1 MHGLFLLSVALL
13 LSMFLVFSRQYS
25 VSSVYQSPIS
35 YVDRVVVPASILSA
49 LYGGDRFLAANIE
62 SMRLSA
68 TGIENGHVDSD
79 YFIRAQKVVA
89 QLNACHEDN
98 YYLANGLLTWG
109 GAVDEGND
117 VLKAA
122 VKCRVWD
129 YVPPFFYGVN
139 LAFFQKNIDEAERV
153 LELGAQRSAENA
165 ASFRKLAVMLRVEEF
180 SDERL
185 ALDYLIQQRN
195 DANDP
200 VLKKMLD
207 KRVVRLEGLVLLR
220 KAQRRYEAERGK
232 LVDLNHL
239 VNKAYLKELPGDPL
253 GLGYE
258 LSEGSVILKKMKV
271 AELEKQP

>member
-1 MHGLFLLSVALL
+1 
-13 LSMFLVFSRQYS
+13 
-25 VSSVYQSPIS
+25 
-35 YVDRVVVPASILSA
+35 
-49 LYGGDRFLAANIE
+49 
-62 SMRLSA
+62 
-68 TGIENGHVDSD
+68 
-79 YFIRAQKVVA
+79 
-89 QLNACHEDN
+89 
-98 YYLANGLLTWG
+98 
-109 GAVDEGND
+109 
-117 VLKAA
+117 
-122 VKCRVWD
+122 
-129 YVPPFFYGVN
+129 
-139 LAFFQKNIDEAERV
+139 
-153 LELGAQRSAENA
+153 
-165 ASFRKLAVMLRVEEF
+165 MLRVEEF